1 MLRKDVF
8 YVLSTMS
15 NKNRQHSN
23 SKDTETFEKMRIPDL
38 NNNKLREKL
47 FSPSR
52 IIWIERISHVNIL
65 KVK

>member
-1 MLRKDVF
+1 
-8 YVLSTMS
+8 MS
-15 NKNRQHSN
+15 CPLCLIKTDGILIQ
-23 SKDTETFEKMRIPDL
+23 KTQTFEKMRIPDL

-52 IIWIERISHVNIL
+52 IIWIERTSHVNIL